1 MMIVVE
7 LVKKLQDNFLKSMWL
22 CIICKTKDVNVDVIL
37 KNETI
42 WMTQKGI
49 SELFEC
55 STDNIGFH
63 LKNIYLDEG
72 LVKEATT
79 EHFSVV
85 RDEGNR
91 QVRRTLEF
99 YNLDVIIIVEYR
111 VNSKKKIFI
120 LLIIKKLLEY
130 RYRKT
135 VI

>member
-7 LVKKLQDNFLKSMWL
+7 LVKKLQDNFLKSMWF

>member
-1 MMIVVE
+1 
-7 LVKKLQDNFLKSMWL
+7 
-22 CIICKTKDVNVDVIL
+22 
-37 KNETI
+37 
-42 WMTQKGI
+42 MTQKGI

-79 EHFSVV
+79 EHFLVV
-85 RDEGNR
+85 QDEGNR

-120 LLIIKKLLEY
+120 LLIIKKLLKY

-135 VI
+135 II